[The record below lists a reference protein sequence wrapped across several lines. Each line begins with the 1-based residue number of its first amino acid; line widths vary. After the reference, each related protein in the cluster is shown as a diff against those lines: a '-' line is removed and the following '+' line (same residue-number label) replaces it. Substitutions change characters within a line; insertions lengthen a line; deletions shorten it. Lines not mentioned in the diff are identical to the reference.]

1 MSDQSPLAPPGG
13 DGQRGGTLD
22 ELAPGR
28 TYIGIGSGDTGVSHL
43 GLGGSSLAPGGY
55 TVLVSA
61 KAIGEKSALVFT
73 AGTLKFT
80 IDG

>member
-1 MSDQSPLAPPGG
+1 LTVRVGSLQRFEPAGV
-13 DGQRGGTLD
+13 DGVTFD
-22 ELAPGR
+22 GR
-28 TYIGIGSGDTGVSHL
+28 
-43 GLGGSSLAPGGY
+43 LGGSSLAPGSY